1 MKAKTKGKAKQADS
15 EQPKRGRPTSHNP
28 EIGLAICELISES
41 KTLNEACE
49 ALGGAVN
56 RRTVLRW
63 LADNEDFRHQ
73 YARAHELQGDTD
85 ADTIRDIV
93 RRVIDP
99 TTPEHL
105 KLSANDARVAIDAL
119 KWAAGKRNPKKY
131 GDKATVDLNVT
142 KDVGAMSDD
151 ELARIAAD
159 GRARIAETSPGS
171 TLIN

>member
-1 MKAKTKGKAKQADS
+1 MSKKKEVKKADS
-15 EQPKRGRPTSHNP
+15 EQPKRGRPTSYDP
-28 EIGLAICELISES
+28 EIALAICEFISES

-49 ALGGAVN
+49 ALGGIIN

-73 YARAHELQGDTD
+73 YARAHELQGDYD

-131 GDKATVDLNVT
+131 GDKTSVDLNVNRDPAT
-142 KDVGAMSDD
+142 LTDA
-151 ELARIAAD
+151 ELESIAAASRD
-159 GRARIAETSPGS
+159 GTATTPPGS
-171 TLIN
+171 TLTH